1 MDDLGALIEKAKAG
15 DRRAFDDVVRQTY
28 EDTYTLAY
36 RLTGNEEDA
45 RDVVQETYLRA
56 WKGLKR
62 FRGDARFSTWL
73 YRITANASYTMMK
86 KRRKH
91 RHEPIGDD
99 LEQIPE
105 SRFVSDP
112 EALADASMLRDQV
125 AAVVDTLPAKLRAV
139 LVLRDVYGLSHEEI
153 GEELGITVAAAK
165 VRLHRA
171 RRKLHD
177 EVFGDRTS
185 GMPGK
190 GSPDDEEPRKGTVEH
205 AV

>member
-1 MDDLGALIEKAKAG
+1 MDDLGTLIEAAKGG
-15 DRRAFDDVVRQTY
+15 DRRAFDDLVRHTY

-62 FRGDARFSTWL
+62 FRGDAQFSTWL

-91 RHEPIGDD
+91 RHEPVGDD
-99 LEQIPE
+99 LEQIPD
-105 SRFVSDP
+105 SKFVSDP

-125 AAVVDTLPAKLRAV
+125 SAAVETLPAKLRAV
-139 LVLRDVYGLSHEEI
+139 LILRDVYGLTHEEI
-153 GEELGITVAAAK
+153 GDELGISVAAAK

-177 EVFGDRTS
+177 EIFGE
-185 GMPGK
+185 GPNGK
-190 GSPDDEEPRKGTVEH
+190 QVEH

>member
-1 MDDLGALIEKAKAG
+1 MDDLETLVDAARGG
-15 DRRAFDDVVRQTY
+15 DRRAFDELVRQTY

-45 RDVVQETYLRA
+45 RDVVQETYVRA
-56 WKGLKR
+56 WKGLKK

-73 YRITANASYTMMK
+73 YRITANAGYTLTK

-91 RHEPIGDD
+91 RHEPMGDD
-99 LEQIPE
+99 AVEIPE
-105 SRFVSDP
+105 PNTAADP
-112 EALADASMLRDQV
+112 EAVAEASLLREEV
-125 AAVVDTLPAKLRAV
+125 AAAVDELPPKLRAV
-139 LVLRDVYGLSHEEI
+139 VVLKDVYDLSHDEI
-153 GEELGITVAAAK
+153 AEELGISESAAK

-177 EVFGDRTS
+177 SVYGE
-185 GMPGK
+185 GK
-190 GSPDDEEPRKGTVEH
+190 AVEH